1 MMYHNWSNLVLPLT
15 LIGGVANLLLAAS
28 SWGQAT
34 SELIRREDTRQI
46 HPVVPTAQGVRA
58 DVRQQAVEEEG
69 VQAGYASFVN
79 AEGLPLG
86 RRSPELEKQNND
98 AGSVLTTSESQQRN
112 NELIVP
118 PADGATIADIQVRF
132 VDEDGQPT
140 EGHTRPFI
148 ITREFELQPGDIYR
162 SELVGQGLQRVRQ
175 LEIVKEANLS
185 LESAVEPNQ
194 VVMVVNVVERSSLRV
209 SAFPGSSRAKGVY
222 GVLRL
227 EELNLGGNNQ
237 SLALRLEGG
246 ERTLGVDLR
255 FTNPWIAGDPHRTG
269 YSVGVFN
276 QRSPTNVFIGGN
288 RDVDLPNGKTPWVH
302 RLGSGGEVFRPI
314 GPDWRVGAGLSYQR
328 VSVRDQAFTHQVQP
342 VDELG
347 NPLTFSNEG
356 QDDLVT
362 VNLSAIQDRRNDD
375 DYPTQGSKLQVG
387 MNQSIPVGEGNILF
401 NRLSGSYTQY
411 LPVEVFGFSA
421 GSETFVF
428 NVQGGTTIG
437 DLPPYEAF
445 TLGGGDSVRGYK
457 SGDVAAGRSFV
468 QATAEYRFPVF
479 SWLGGA
485 LFADYATDLGS
496 GDTVRGEPGEVRDK
510 PGSGFGYGVGVRVRS
525 PFGPVQVD
533 FGLNDQGN
541 NQVHF
546 RLGERF

>member
-1 MMYHNWSNLVLPLT
+1 MLYHKWSNRVLSLT
-15 LIGGVANLLLAAS
+15 LIGGVANLLLATS
-28 SWGQAT
+28 SWGETT
-34 SELIRREDTRQI
+34 SGLIGDEGTQQTT
-46 HPVVPTAQGVRA
+46 PVVSTVQGTRA
-58 DVRQQAVEEEG
+58 NVQRQAVETEG
-69 VQAGYASFVN
+69 TQPGYGAFVN
-79 AEGLPLG
+79 SEGLPVEQ
-86 RRSPELEKQNND
+86 RSHNLQKQNN
-98 AGSVLTTSESQQRN
+98 STSLVQTTSQSQPRTNQ
-112 NELIVP
+112 LIVP
-118 PADGATIADIQVRF
+118 SADGEIIADIQVRF
-132 VDEDGQPT
+132 VDEQGQPT
-140 EGHTRPFI
+140 EGTTRPVI

-162 SELVGQGLQRVRQ
+162 SEQVQQGLQRVRQ

-185 LESAVEPNQ
+185 LVPTVAPNQ
-194 VVMVVNVVERSSLRV
+194 VVMVVNVVERSSFRV
-209 SAFPGSSRAKGVY
+209 TAFPGSSRAKGFY

-246 ERTLGVDLR
+246 ERTLGFDLS
-255 FTNPWIAGDPHRTG
+255 FTSPWILGDPNRTG

-276 QRSPTNVFIGGN
+276 QRSPSNVFIGGD
-288 RDVDLPNGKTPWVH
+288 RDVDLPNGETPWVH
-302 RLGSGGEVFRPI
+302 RLGGEGEVFRPI
-314 GPDWRVGAGLSYQR
+314 APDWRVGAGLSYER
-328 VSVRDQAFTHQVQP
+328 VSVRDDAFTNKVQP

-347 NPLTFSNEG
+347 NQLTFSDGG

-375 DYPTQGSKLQVG
+375 DYPTQGSKLTLG
-387 MNQSIPVGEGNILF
+387 MNQSIPIGDGNILF

-411 LPVEVFGFSA
+411 VPVEVFGFSA

-428 NVQGGTTIG
+428 NLQGGTTIG

-485 LFADYATDLGS
+485 VFADYATDLGS
-496 GDTVRGEPGEVRDK
+496 GDTVPGEPGEVRDK

-525 PFGPVQVD
+525 PLGPVQVD
-533 FGLNDQGN
+533 FGINDQGD